1 MSPGPPKS
9 ATTGTEPVP
18 RASKTMPAPLSRTDG
33 NTSTSAD
40 LKRLRTSAWLIQP
53 QKETAFSIPRDL
65 VSCSRRSRSG
75 PSPTTVNRAKSLRK
89 RGAAAR
95 NARSQAL
102 RGTRPPT
109 KIRSNLAPG
118 SGLRESP
125 KHSERAM
132 PGSGIKNSLSRYAA
146 NSAYVWDEAAMI
158 AAA

>member
-75 PSPTTVNRAKSLRK
+75 PSPTTVNRAKSLRNDK
-89 RGAAAR
+89 LNTQADYEKALADLHQAQANVEINQGALKKAEVD
-95 NARSQAL
+95 L
-102 RGTRPPT
+102 
-109 KIRSNLAPG
+109 
-118 SGLRESP
+118 
-125 KHSERAM
+125 
-132 PGSGIKNSLSRYAA
+132 GSGIKNSLSRYAA